1 MKKVAIIYWPKG
13 GNVESV
19 AQRIFDRFNEAE
31 ADLYDVENFD
41 ATRIN
46 DYENLIVGGSTT
58 GSETWEDVTPTNKWS
73 ELLKALEND
82 RLKGKKVA
90 IFGLGDQVLWPENFV
105 DSMIVIK
112 KEFDKR
118 GAEIVGSWP
127 TGGYDFTDSDSVVDG
142 KFVGLA
148 LDEDQQPEKT
158 DERIEKWIGQL
169 KEEFGF

>member
-1 MKKVAIIYWPKG
+1 MKKVAIVYWPKG

-19 AQRIFDRFNEAE
+19 AQRIFDRFDESE
-31 ADLYDVENFD
+31 ADIYDVESFD
-41 ATRIN
+41 VTKVN

-73 ELLKALEND
+73 VLLKALEND

-127 TGGYDFTDSDSVVDG
+127 TDGYDYTDSDSVVDG

-148 LDEDQQPEKT
+148 IDEDQQPEKT

-169 KEEFGF
+169 KEECGF